1 MPLIRAVLF
10 DFDGL
15 IIETEE
21 PLYIAWQRIYREH
34 GQELPFDRWLTNIGT
49 WPSPFDPMVDLAERT
64 GRPVDEPGLN
74 ALKRRYYDEAMAVQ
88 ALLPGVEQYLH
99 DAEELGLQVAV
110 VSSSSRKWIVKHLD
124 RFSITGRFDAIVCKD
139 DVGRAKPDPE
149 LYLTALRRLEVK
161 PDEAIALEDSK
172 NGIRAAK
179 AARIWCV
186 AVPTTMTATMDL
198 SEADLKISSLETVP
212 LPELIRRL
220 NSERSRR
227 PAPDHPGGHS
237 SG

>member
-1 MPLIRAVLF
+1 MIRAVLF

-21 PLYIAWQRIYREH
+21 PLYIAWQRIYRDH
-34 GQELPFDRWLTNIGT
+34 GQELPFERWLTNIGT
-49 WPSPFDPMVDLAERT
+49 WPSPFDPVVDLAERT

-88 ALLPGVEQYLH
+88 ALMPGVEQYLH
-99 DAEELGLQVAV
+99 DAEELGLQLAV

-124 RFSITGRFDAIVCKD
+124 RFSIRGRFDAIVCKD
-139 DVGRAKPDPE
+139 DVARAKPDPE

-161 PDEAIALEDSK
+161 AEEAIALEDSN
-172 NGIRAAK
+172 NGIRAAR
-179 AARIWCV
+179 AAGIPCV

-198 SEADLKISSLETVP
+198 TQADLKIASLETVP
-212 LPELIRRL
+212 LRDLILRL
-220 NSERSRR
+220 SSARSQPPGQGR
-227 PAPDHPGGHS
+227 PGAQT